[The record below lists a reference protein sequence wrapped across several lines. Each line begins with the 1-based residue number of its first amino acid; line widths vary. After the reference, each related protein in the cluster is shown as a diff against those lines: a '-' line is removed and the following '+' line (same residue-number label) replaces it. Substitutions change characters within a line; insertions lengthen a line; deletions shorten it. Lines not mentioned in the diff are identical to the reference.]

1 MAGPGDP
8 REDPDADV
16 GFCTPQALAGQAREP
31 EPEPEPVAEPLP
43 EPEPAPEPE
52 IQPERIPEPEQPV
65 APVQATVIP
74 TTATAPSAPPASA
87 ALASAKPAD
96 TPSDWRSSLRQAGPT
111 VAERSATKAAPIGG
125 AVGLFGTYVMILLAV
140 PTFGVS
146 AIFGLLSI
154 LARPTP
160 SDDVARSHHVF
171 QQRTLVAAAGVAVL
185 GVVLI
190 IVGLGVFVLF
200 ALALWMMVR
209 GAVGV
214 LKLKAD
220 QPIANPRSWTV

>member
-16 GFCTPQALAGQAREP
+16 GFCTPHALAGQAREP
-31 EPEPEPVAEPLP
+31 EPVPVPEPLP
-43 EPEPAPEPE
+43 EPEPELQAEPIAEPEP
-52 IQPERIPEPEQPV
+52 PV
-65 APVQATVIP
+65 APIQATVAP
-74 TTATAPSAPPASA
+74 MLATASSAPPVSA
-87 ALASAKPAD
+87 AITSAKQAD
-96 TPSDWRSSLRQAGPT
+96 TPTDWRSSLRQAGPT
-111 VAERSATKAAPIGG
+111 VAERSTKKAAPIGG

-171 QQRTLVAAAGVAVL
+171 QQRTLVAAAGVAIL

-200 ALALWMMVR
+200 VLALWMMVR

-220 QPIANPRSWTV
+220 QPIANPQSWTV